1 VNTANDTAEA
11 PETVQPIKPPESYPE
26 LLGDVL
32 TLLQHELHA
41 DGLDVTSANGIAWRI
56 AEAVR
61 DAWGG
66 QLVYIPS
73 GNKYDAIRRYEAI
86 WQAFNGHNHGEL
98 ARKFGVSEQTI
109 YNAVGAMRTRQQLK
123 LDLA

>member
-1 VNTANDTAEA
+1 MNTAYKTAEA

-32 TLLQHELHA
+32 TAMQQELHA
-41 DGLDVTSANGIAWRI
+41 EGLDVTSSNDIAWRVT
-56 AEAVR
+56 EKVR

-73 GNKYDAIRRYEAI
+73 GSKYDAIRRYEAI
-86 WQAFNGHNHGEL
+86 WQAFNGHNHAEL

-109 YNAVGAMRTRQQLK
+109 YNAIGEMRKRNQLK
-123 LDLA
+123 LDL